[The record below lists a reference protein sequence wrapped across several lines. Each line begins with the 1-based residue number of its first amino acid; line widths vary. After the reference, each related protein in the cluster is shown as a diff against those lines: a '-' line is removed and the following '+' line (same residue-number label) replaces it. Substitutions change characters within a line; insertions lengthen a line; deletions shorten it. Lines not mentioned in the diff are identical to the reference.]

1 MRLTIFGCL
10 LALSIFAVNDAQ
22 GSEKNQI
29 NPNQAEKNVKI
40 VIQMLVD
47 LFEHFEGKEEPVREK
62 STQGLLD
69 AEKLFAAVKKPEKTP
84 KAKKGKKQPDAL
96 KDVLAT
102 SALISSGKKTK
113 KKHSDKLEAKMAKLD
128 QIIAEAAQVN
138 GIDPLLVKAVGKV
151 ESNLDPKAVSAKGAK
166 GVMQIMPI
174 NYRHMDIDPFDPVEN
189 IHAGARLLSDNL
201 YEFDGNVR
209 LALAAYNAGPT
220 KVRQKKRVPNNGET
234 KEYVEK
240 VLKTY
245 KEYRSRV

>member
-10 LALSIFAVNDAQ
+10 LAVSIFAVNDAQ

-29 NPNQAEKNVKI
+29 NLNQAEKNVRI
-40 VIQMLVD
+40 VLQILVD
-47 LFEHFEGKEEPVREK
+47 LFDHFEKKEDSVEKKGTAPV
-62 STQGLLD
+62 LD
-69 AEKLFAAVKKPEKTP
+69 AEKLIAAVRKPEKKS
-84 KAKKGKKQPDAL
+84 KANKGKKQPDVVE
-96 KDVLAT
+96 KVLTA
-102 SALISSGKKTK
+102 SALISSGKKGK
-113 KKHSDKLEAKMAKLD
+113 KKHSDKLETKMAKLD